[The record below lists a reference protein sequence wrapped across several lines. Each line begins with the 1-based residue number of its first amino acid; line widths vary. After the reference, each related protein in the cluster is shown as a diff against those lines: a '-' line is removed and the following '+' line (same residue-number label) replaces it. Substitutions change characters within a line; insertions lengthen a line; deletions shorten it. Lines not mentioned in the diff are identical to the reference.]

1 MYQADLCCTFLV
13 IGILS
18 ETSPLFRVAIT
29 YCFVQPVFDLDCWK
43 GQSLR
48 LQRLV
53 GSHGLALGF
62 CAALPLCER
71 VFVGDSGATKLVR
84 QACCCG
90 CVGHLEG
97 AFVTRSIGPS
107 SFVSKSFVEFQPT
120 SGLSMLF

>member
-1 MYQADLCCTFLV
+1 MYQSDLCCTCLV

-18 ETSPLFRVAIT
+18 GTCAIT

-62 CAALPLCER
+62 CAALPLYER
-71 VFVGDSGATKLVR
+71 VFVGDSGATKRVR

-90 CVGHLEG
+90 VLATWRAH
-97 AFVTRSIGPS
+97 S
-107 SFVSKSFVEFQPT
+107 
-120 SGLSMLF
+120 